1 MSVSKKTVQKFIDGD
16 EIATG
21 EVFEEYKNLL
31 YFIIASYV
39 DNPDDCHDLLI
50 ETYLKAMEHRKDIND
65 VKNIKAFLSSIAK
78 NEALQFLRK
87 RKDDVIEC
95 IDEKYAEND
104 KGNTLLDLFGPLLS
118 NKETIVLY
126 YRAVF
131 SYSWK
136 EIREETG
143 IPESTSKLLYNRAKE
158 KLRKELL

>member
-1 MSVSKKTVQKFIDGD
+1 
-16 EIATG
+16 
-21 EVFEEYKNLL
+21 
-31 YFIIASYV
+31 
-39 DNPDDCHDLLI
+39 
-50 ETYLKAMEHRKDIND
+50 MEHRKDIND

-143 IPESTSKLLYNRAKE
+143 LPESTSKLLYNRAKE